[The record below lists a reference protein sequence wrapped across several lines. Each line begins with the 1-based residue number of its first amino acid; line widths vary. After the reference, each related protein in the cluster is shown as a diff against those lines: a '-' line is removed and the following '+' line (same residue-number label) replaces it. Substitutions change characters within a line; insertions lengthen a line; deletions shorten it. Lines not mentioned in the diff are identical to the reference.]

1 MPNYLIC
8 LHGPRHDAVLRRVTM
23 KLLADVGD
31 VITPKVGPD
40 RNHVYHLYVIRTENR
55 DALKEYLTQAG
66 ISTVLNYSKALPF
79 YPAYIYL
86 EHIPEDFPAAY
97 FNQSRIL
104 SLPIYPEMTKDMI
117 TRVVESIGNFFGESP
132 EPDNLPTKV
141 IQFAEHR

>member
-8 LHGPRHDAVLRRVTM
+8 LHGLRRAAVLRRVTM
-23 KLLADVGD
+23 RFWPDVGD
-31 VITPKVGPD
+31 LITPKVGPD
-40 RNHVYHLYVIRTENR
+40 RDHVYHLYVIRTENR

-86 EHIPEDFPAAY
+86 GHIPEDFPAAY

-117 TRVVESIGNFFGESP
+117 TRVVECIGNFFGEFP
-132 EPDNLPTKV
+132 EPDSSPTKV

>member
-8 LHGPRHDAVLRRVTM
+8 LRGLRHDAVLPRCYDEV
-23 KLLADVGD
+23 LADVGD

-40 RNHVYHLYVIRTENR
+40 RDHVYHLYVIRTENR

-86 EHIPEDFPAAY
+86 GHVPEDFPVAY

-117 TRVVESIGNFFGESP
+117 TRVTECICNFFGEFP
-132 EPDNLPTKV
+132 EPDNTRRK
-141 IQFAEHR
+141 